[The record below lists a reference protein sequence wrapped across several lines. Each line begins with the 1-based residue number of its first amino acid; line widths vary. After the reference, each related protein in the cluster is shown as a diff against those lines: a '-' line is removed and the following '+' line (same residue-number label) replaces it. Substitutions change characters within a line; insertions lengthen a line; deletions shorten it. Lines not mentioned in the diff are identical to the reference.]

1 MISFVSFFLVQNQKE
16 VLERTNKFKI
26 LKEVIDVAR
35 KEKYYGT
42 LVMITGNQ
50 YEKLVELGYK
60 GYHNQFGV
68 VCKAKSM
75 AEANRIASIPESKR
89 TIRE

>member
-35 KEKYYGT
+35 KEKYYSYYSYGSK
-42 LVMITGNQ
+42 
-50 YEKLVELGYK
+50 YGY
-60 GYHNQFGV
+60 GYDQNHEN
-68 VCKAKSM
+68 A
-75 AEANRIASIPESKR
+75 
-89 TIRE
+89 

>member
-1 MISFVSFFLVQNQKE
+1 MISFVSLFLVQNQRG
-16 VLERTNKFKI
+16 VLECTNKFKI

-60 GYHNQFGV
+60 GYHIDLG
-68 VCKAKSM
+68 
-75 AEANRIASIPESKR
+75 
-89 TIRE
+89 